1 MTRLMT
7 QNKKTSPGPETL
19 GKPQPAE
26 PKTARVE
33 DIMTIDVVSV
43 RPDASVGR
51 IARLM
56 HEKAISGVPVVDE
69 GRRLLGMVTDLDL
82 IVRNTRIEPPAF
94 FPILDG
100 GIPLE
105 TTKHF
110 KKRIQHM
117 VGTTARDVMTEQVL
131 TIGPEGAI
139 ETLADLMVKRHV
151 NMVPVVEFG
160 RLVGVVARADV
171 IQWMVRD
178 EDWSAPNPAS

>member
-1 MTRLMT
+1 MTPLMTRT
-7 QNKKTSPGPETL
+7 RKTSSPPEPRE
-19 GKPQPAE
+19 KPQPA
-26 PKTARVE
+26 PPPAAKVE
-33 DIMTIDVVSV
+33 DIMTTEVVSV
-43 RPDASVGR
+43 GPDASVGL

-56 HEKAISGVPVVDE
+56 HEKAISGIPVVDE
-69 GRRLLGMVTDLDL
+69 GRRLLGMVTDIDM

-110 KKRIQHM
+110 KRRIQHM
-117 VGTTARDVMTEQVL
+117 VGMTAGEVMTEQVL
-131 TIGPEGAI
+131 TVGPETTVEA
-139 ETLADLMVKRHV
+139 LADLMVKRHV
-151 NMVPVVEFG
+151 NLVPVMEAG

-178 EDWSAPNPAS
+178 RDKPAPKPAA

>member
-1 MTRLMT
+1 MTRVMT
-7 QNKKTSPGPETL
+7 ARKTPA
-19 GKPQPAE
+19 KAE
-26 PKTARVE
+26 PRELPRRAEPPVAKVE
-33 DIMTIDVVSV
+33 DIMTSEVVV
-43 RPDASVGR
+43 VHADASVGR
-51 IARLM
+51 IACLM
-56 HEKAISGVPVVDE
+56 HEKAISGIPVVDQE
-69 GRRLLGMVTDLDL
+69 RRLIGMVTDLDL

-105 TTKHF
+105 TPGHF

-131 TIGPEGAI
+131 TIGPEVPV

-151 NMVPVVEFG
+151 NPVPVIEGG

-171 IQWMVRD
+171 IRWMVRE
-178 EDWSAPNPAS
+178 ED

>member
-1 MTRLMT
+1 MTRVMPAG
-7 QNKKTSPGPETL
+7 KTL
-19 GKPQPAE
+19 
-26 PKTARVE
+26 PKTPPSQPPRPEDPPLTKVE
-33 DIMTIDVVSV
+33 DIMTSEVVFV
-43 RPDASVGR
+43 HADTSVGR

-56 HEKAISGVPVVDE
+56 HEKAISGIPVIDQE
-69 GRRLLGMVTDLDL
+69 RRLVGMVTDLDL

-105 TTKHF
+105 TPGHF

-117 VGTTARDVMTEQVL
+117 VGTMARDVMTEQVL
-131 TIGPEGAI
+131 TVGPEVPV

-151 NMVPVVEFG
+151 NPVPVIEGG

-171 IQWMVRD
+171 IRWMVRE
-178 EDWSAPNPAS
+178 ED

>member
-1 MTRLMT
+1 MTRVMT
-7 QNKKTSPGPETL
+7 ARKAPPKAEPREQPR
-19 GKPQPAE
+19 PAE
-26 PKTARVE
+26 PPVTKVE
-33 DIMTIDVVSV
+33 DIMTSEVVFV
-43 RPDASVGR
+43 HADASVGR

-56 HEKAISGVPVVDE
+56 HEKAISGIPVVDQE
-69 GRRLLGMVTDLDL
+69 RRLIGMVTDLDL

-105 TTKHF
+105 TPGHF

-131 TIGPEGAI
+131 TVGPEVPV

-151 NMVPVVEFG
+151 NPVPVIEGG

-171 IQWMVRD
+171 IRWMVR
-178 EDWSAPNPAS
+178 EDD

>member
-1 MTRLMT
+1 MT
-7 QNKKTSPGPETL
+7 SE
-19 GKPQPAE
+19 
-26 PKTARVE
+26 
-33 DIMTIDVVSV
+33 VVFAHA
-43 RPDASVGR
+43 DTSVGR

-56 HEKAISGVPVVDE
+56 HEKAISGIPVVDQE
-69 GRRLLGMVTDLDL
+69 RRLIGMVTDLDL

-105 TTKHF
+105 TPGHF

-117 VGTTARDVMTEQVL
+117 VGTMARDVMTEQVL
-131 TIGPEGAI
+131 TVGPEVPV

-151 NMVPVVEFG
+151 NPVPVIEGG

-171 IQWMVRD
+171 IRWMVRE
-178 EDWSAPNPAS
+178 ED